1 MYRIRLHG
9 RGGHGIKTASRIL
22 GSAFFAEGYEVQD
35 APRYGAERRGAPI
48 FAYVRA
54 DPAEIH
60 ERGVIGRP
68 DLVVVADETLVPLP
82 AAGVL
87 AGIGPQTVMLITS
100 TEKPELWRE
109 RLQLDTRLL
118 TMAPAGSEDDPL
130 HFVGASCA
138 GAAARLVGVISRA
151 ALESAMR
158 SELAALGP
166 SAVEENLSQ
175 ALAAYDGFEKYTG
188 CVQPDSAGAAEM
200 DEDPAWIDF
209 PFEPARISAPDI
221 HAGGT
226 SVEVRTGLWRTLRP
240 VLDRDRCRKC
250 TWVCSTLCP
259 DGAIHVAADGYPE
272 IDLDHC
278 KGCLICVAV
287 CAPHALT
294 AIPEKSAEVPT

>member
-35 APRYGAERRGAPI
+35 APRYGAERRGAAI

-54 DPAEIH
+54 DRTEIH

-87 AGIGPQTVMLITS
+87 VGVGSRTVMLLTS
-100 TEKPELWRE
+100 GEKPDLWRE
-109 RLQLDTRLL
+109 RLRLDARLL
-118 TMAPAGSEDDPL
+118 TMPPAGGEDDPL
-130 HFVGASCA
+130 HFIGASCA
-138 GAAARLVGVISRA
+138 GAAARLVGVISRD
-151 ALESAMR
+151 ALESALR

-166 SAVEENLSQ
+166 IAVEKNLAQ
-175 ALAAYDGFEKYTG
+175 ALTAYDRFEDHAG
-188 CVQPDSAGAAEM
+188 CVQQDSAGSAET

-221 HAGGT
+221 HVAAT
-226 SVEVRTGLWRTLRP
+226 SVEVRTGLWRTMRP
-240 VLDRDRCRKC
+240 VLDRDRCRQC

-259 DGAIHVAADGYPE
+259 DSAIHVAADGYPE

-294 AIPEKSAEVPT
+294 AIPEKSKENPT